1 MQTISAQDIVDTV
14 REGLVVL
21 DSQLTVVS
29 ANRSFYLM
37 FGVSPEQTLARRIY
51 DLGDGQ
57 WNISTLKIL
66 LEDILPQEQSVES
79 FEVEH
84 IFPDVG
90 HKIVNINARK
100 VYRLG
105 NHVEHI
111 VVALHDVTDLRE
123 EQRKAARAALIT
135 REIVDTIRDPMVV
148 LDQDLRITT
157 ASRNFVIM
165 FGDAEAD
172 LVGKR
177 MDELK
182 QGQWDL
188 PQLRTLLE
196 QVVPDETPFENF
208 LVEDHFAG
216 LGHRVFKLNARKIY
230 VPGNHVTHLLLVF
243 EDVTD
248 AVAAE
253 RHRDLMTAELAHRI
267 KNSLSVISA
276 FVSFELRRAAEP
288 CVVGYQAMQTRI
300 NAIAGLYDV
309 IARSSTFGPVDITS
323 YLNGIA
329 ESLRSSLLGDASY
342 ISIVVETD
350 PLAIVADH
358 AVSIGLLVNE
368 LATNA
373 IKYAF
378 PGGRGTITL
387 AFQQRDGE
395 TVLSVEDD
403 GRGYDGNAGSAGTSS
418 GMGTRFIDAF
428 VGQIGGSLARATSTA
443 GTSVTVRL
451 PATILAS

>member
-37 FGVSPEQTLARRIY
+37 FAVSPEQTLGCRIY

-57 WNISTLKIL
+57 WNISALKIL
-66 LEDILPQEQSVES
+66 LEDILPQEQSVET

-90 HKIVNINARK
+90 HKVVNINARK

-111 VVALHDVTDLRE
+111 VVAFHDVTDLRK

-248 AVAAE
+248 TVAAE

-276 FVSFELRRAAEP
+276 FVSFEIRRAAEP

-309 IARSSTFGPVDITS
+309 IARSNAFGPVDVTS

-403 GRGYDGNAGSAGTSS
+403 GRGYDGSAGSAGTSS

-451 PATILAS
+451 PATILAC